1 MEALFNTISGD
12 TLVGR
17 GGIYIVD
24 GVQQPE
30 GPGRRWKLEEALAVA
45 DSGISNRNFEKG
57 KAMYNASLCSSCH
70 SMNGEGGV
78 SGPDLTKLGSRCSY
92 KDMLEAII
100 DPNKTISD
108 QYGATVFYLKEGGSV
123 LGRLISEDNEKYTI
137 SQNPFAP
144 QTTRDI
150 LKKDVVRT
158 MVSEV
163 SPMLPGMINRLNAEE
178 LKDLLAY
185 LKSEGN
191 KQDTIF
197 SNKKEVAGL
206 KK

>member
-1 MEALFNTISGD
+1 M
-12 TLVGR
+12 
-17 GGIYIVD
+17 VD

-30 GPGRRWKLEEALAVA
+30 GPGRRWKLEEAIAVA

-78 SGPDLTKLGSRCSY
+78 AGPDLTKLGSRFSY
-92 KDMLEAII
+92 KDMLVAII
-100 DPNKTISD
+100 EPNKTISD

-197 SNKKEVAGL
+197 SNKKEIAEL
-206 KK
+206 KTQ